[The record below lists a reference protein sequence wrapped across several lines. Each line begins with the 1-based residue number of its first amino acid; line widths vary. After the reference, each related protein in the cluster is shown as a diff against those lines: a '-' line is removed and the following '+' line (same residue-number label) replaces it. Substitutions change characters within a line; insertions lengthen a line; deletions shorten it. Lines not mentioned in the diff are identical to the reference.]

1 MKEWGPLAALA
12 GTWEGDDGL
21 DVSYHNAKGT
31 VAETGYLEKVQLK
44 PFGPVDNGK
53 QSLYGLDYRM
63 AAWRHGEEDQNPFHT
78 EVGYWLW
85 DAADGQVMRCFM
97 VPRGAVMIA
106 GAGCGPDDRSFTLQ
120 ADPGV
125 ATYGILENAYLAARA
140 STRHYECS
148 VTVVDDDTWSYES
161 TTVVRL
167 ESMGGEEM
175 QHTDRNTLRR
185 VADE

>member
-12 GTWEGDDGL
+12 GTWEGNDGL
-21 DVSYHNAKGT
+21 DVSYHNVKGAI
-31 VAETGYLEKVQLK
+31 AETGYLEKVDLK
-44 PFGPVDNGK
+44 PFGPVENGR

-85 DAADGQVMRCFM
+85 DGADGQVMRCFM

-106 GAGCGPDDRSFTLQ
+106 GASCGADDRAFTLK

-125 ATYGILENAYLAARA
+125 ATYGILENVYLAAHA

-148 VTVVDDDTWSYES
+148 ISVADDGTWSYES

-167 ESMGGEEM
+167 ETLGGEEM
-175 QHTDRNTLRR
+175 KHTDRNVLRK
-185 VADE
+185 VADA